1 MAEVKMKSL
10 LFLAAILSSLSTLSQ
25 NLIEYQDFR
34 FYQDGVEISFEEVEL
49 LTASYSVAKAD
60 FRQGRRDYAASQSI
74 SRARGRN
81 LINGSIAY
89 TSGMVAGLAFLT
101 GFYWENADYF
111 NDQNNLI
118 FSFTAYTSAAV
129 LAYISSRHTALLA
142 TKRKFKRRA
151 DRKFMETTE
160 KLNVA
165 IQEEASK

>member
-1 MAEVKMKSL
+1 MKL
-10 LFLAAILSSLSTLSQ
+10 LTTIGAFLISFSAFSQ
-25 NLIEYQDFR
+25 DYIEYN
-34 FYQDGVEISFEEVEL
+34 DGQFSRAGNTISFEEVSEL
-49 LTASYSVAKAD
+49 TNRYGVAKAD

-89 TSGMVAGLAFLT
+89 TSGMGAGLAFLT

-111 NDQNNLI
+111 NDQNNLV

-129 LAYISSRHTALLA
+129 LACISSKYTALLA

-165 IQEEASK
+165 VQEEAIK

>member
-10 LFLAAILSSLSTLSQ
+10 LFLAAILSSLSTFSQ

-34 FYQDGVEISFEEVEL
+34 FYQDGVEISFEEIQQL
-49 LTASYSVAKAD
+49 IASYGVAKAD

-89 TSGMVAGLAFLT
+89 TSGVGAGFAILT
-101 GFYWENADYF
+101 GFYWESTDYF
-111 NDQNNLI
+111 NDLNNQI
-118 FSFTAYTSAAV
+118 FSFTAYSSAAV
-129 LAYISSRHTALLA
+129 LAHISSRYMALLA
-142 TKRKFKRRA
+142 TKKKFKRRA

-160 KLNVA
+160 KLNIAV
-165 IQEEASK
+165 QEEAIK